1 MFSAIGTNSSQL
13 SILILEQSISAAAR
27 ALAKDM
33 LTYFMNYRVQWIF
46 STSSNFDATA

>member
-1 MFSAIGTNSSQL
+1 MFSAIGTKSSQL

-46 STSSNFDATA
+46 STSSNFDATV